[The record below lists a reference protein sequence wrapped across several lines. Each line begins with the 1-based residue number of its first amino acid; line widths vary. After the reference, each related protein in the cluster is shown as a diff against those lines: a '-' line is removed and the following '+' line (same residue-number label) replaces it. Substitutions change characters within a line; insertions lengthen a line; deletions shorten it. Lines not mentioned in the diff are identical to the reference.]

1 MTKRETAKTDHA
13 VRQHLTALG
22 VWAARSWLVLALIVE
37 AASDSYGH
45 LLYLAVTHGQY
56 GLSARVGALIFDG
69 LAVYGAQQMRR
80 DRLRGLTVRY
90 LSAPRLVC
98 LTGLSFTIAGN
109 WCTSQP
115 TPWGR
120 IWGVAAPVSLMI
132 AVLLYE
138 READLDRQARQAR
151 EDREDR
157 EGQDR
162 PVPAVQDRASQ
173 PGPASAVP
181 VPAVPAR
188 PVPARRTAPGPGLGV
203 LPEGYELPKG
213 PHDPDEDLQVIGV
226 VMEAYADLNNGRAMS
241 AEALK
246 RTLHINKGRALQLRD
261 RYQAR
266 EKALQ
271 DMTRQ
276 EASV

>member
-22 VWAARSWLVLALIVE
+22 VWAARSWLVLALMVE

-45 LLYLAVTHGQY
+45 LLHLAVTHGQY

-115 TPWGR
+115 TPWGL
-120 IWGVAAPVSLMI
+120 IWGVAPPVSLMI

-151 EDREDR
+151 EDRE
-157 EGQDR
+157 EQDR
-162 PVPAVQDRASQ
+162 PVPVPAV
-173 PGPASAVP
+173 PARP